1 MSEQRKIVD
10 LVVGGN
16 LKALEFAFREG
27 YHIYYD
33 QLQIPFHLEQTKEG
47 IAKKDVLENYAFL
60 LSLGGLNLS
69 NSKAFSS
76 RLQEDYIVLNF
87 KNSKSEKI
95 YFNNVHDMSLEI
107 EKEKT
112 YKVIDYINVRSCGHH
127 DIKTLNTKEDFVKE
141 IYFYPSKRVNSSKN
155 FNLFT
160 HDYETCI
167 KDCMLV
173 SYLKGK
179 DLEKEDYS
187 QIYTRLKLKEVM
199 KEVGITGKR
208 SGKTKT
214 GKINYAPIKLEFAK
228 REIKEL
234 EEERNYF
241 YTKSK
246 NQYLNK
252 MFNFLYGR
260 NTTTKE
266 D

>member
-1 MSEQRKIVD
+1 MQQKTISD
-10 LVVGGN
+10 LVVGGS

-33 QLQIPFHLEQTKEG
+33 SLQIPFRLEQTKEG
-47 IAKKDVLENYAFL
+47 IAKKNIIENYAFL
-60 LSLGGLNLS
+60 LSLSGLNLS
-69 NSKAFSS
+69 SNKTYSS
-76 RLQEDYIVLNF
+76 RLQDECIVLNF
-87 KNSKSEKI
+87 KSSASEKI
-95 YFNNVHDMSLEI
+95 YFKNLHDMSLSI
-107 EKEKT
+107 DDSKT
-112 YKVIDYINVRSCGHH
+112 YKVIDYINIRSCGHH

-160 HDYETCI
+160 HDYETCV

-173 SYLKGK
+173 SYINGK
-179 DLEKEDYS
+179 DLENEDYS
-187 QIYTRLKLKEVM
+187 QIYSRLKLKEIM

-246 NQYLNK
+246 NEYLNK
-252 MFNFLYGR
+252 IYNFLYGR

>member
-1 MSEQRKIVD
+1 MKQKTISD
-10 LVVGGN
+10 LVVGGS

-33 QLQIPFHLEQTKEG
+33 RLHIPFHLEQTKEG
-47 IAKKDVLENYAFL
+47 LTKKDIIENYAFL
-60 LSLGGLNLS
+60 LSLSGLNLS
-69 NSKAFSS
+69 NPKTYSS
-76 RLQEDYIVLNF
+76 RLQEEYIVLNA
-87 KNSKSEKI
+87 KGTASEKI
-95 YFNNVHDMSLEI
+95 YFNNLHDMSISIDED
-107 EKEKT
+107 KT
-112 YKVIDYINVRSCGHH
+112 YKVIDYINIRSCGHH

-160 HDYETCI
+160 HDYETCV

-173 SYLKGK
+173 SYIKGK
-179 DLEKEDYS
+179 ELENEDYS
-187 QIYTRLKLKEVM
+187 QIYSRLKLKEVM
-199 KEVGITGKR
+199 KEVGIMGKK

>member
-1 MSEQRKIVD
+1 MQEKKISN
-10 LVVGGN
+10 LVIGGN
-16 LKALEFAFREG
+16 LPALELAFREG
-27 YHIYYD
+27 YHIYYEE
-33 QLQIPFHLEQTKEG
+33 LQFPFHLEQTKEG
-47 IAKKDVLENYAFL
+47 LIRKDIIENYAFL
-60 LSLGGLNLS
+60 LSLSGLNLS
-69 NSKAFSS
+69 GNKIFSS

-95 YFNNVHDMSLEI
+95 YFKNLHDMSSTI
-107 EKEKT
+107 EKQKI

-160 HDYETCI
+160 HDYETCV
-167 KDCMLV
+167 KDCILV
-173 SYLKGK
+173 SYISGK
-179 DLEKEDYS
+179 DLENQDYS
-187 QIYTRLKLKEVM
+187 EIYSRLKLKEVM
-199 KEVGITGKR
+199 KEVGITGKK

-252 MFNFLYGR
+252 IFSFLYGR